1 MHVPKLF
8 TILSHLEKEEW
19 NSWMKAVK
27 GQIMPG
33 NDADTLLYILHAART
48 KLDTHGQAEDLQ
60 IRHFPNRSVK
70 YVSNMLSTFLNWTKI
85 GSFCNKLKL
94 KKYQKELTLF
104 EVVQ

>member
-1 MHVPKLF
+1 LKNPENARSK
-8 TILSHLEKEEW
+8 IIYNLSHLEKEEW

-33 NDADTLLYILHAART
+33 NDADTLLDILHAART

-70 YVSNMLSTFLNWTKI
+70 YVSNMLSLFSTGRKI

-94 KKYQKELTLF
+94 KSIKKN
-104 EVVQ
+104 